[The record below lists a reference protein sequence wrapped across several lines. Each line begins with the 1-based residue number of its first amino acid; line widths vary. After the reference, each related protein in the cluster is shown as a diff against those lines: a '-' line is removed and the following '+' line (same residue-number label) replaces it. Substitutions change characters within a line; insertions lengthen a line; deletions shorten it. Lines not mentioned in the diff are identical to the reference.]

1 MQETDSQSQEQAT
14 ATKVASAPAKSR
26 TLWGD
31 AFKRLRKNKLAVIG
45 VCWIIIVVVV
55 ALTADLWA
63 KPWLGSPT
71 ASDSIRQH
79 NRCKL
84 TGRPKGYIRLFGI
97 SRIQFRSPRRSRSPA
112 RHSRSGRRSR
122 ST

>member
-14 ATKVASAPAKSR
+14 ATKAASAPAKSR

-55 ALTADLWA
+55 ALTAICGLSPGSVRRRLPTRP
-63 KPWLGSPT
+63 PWLRRRCWLRVPSTRLAPT
-71 ASDSIRQH
+71 
-79 NRCKL
+79 
-84 TGRPKGYIRLFGI
+84 P
-97 SRIQFRSPRRSRSPA
+97 
-112 RHSRSGRRSR
+112 
-122 ST
+122 

>member
-14 ATKVASAPAKSR
+14 ATKAASAPAKSR

-71 ASDSIRQH
+71 
-79 NRCKL
+79 
-84 TGRPKGYIRLFGI
+84 
-97 SRIQFRSPRRSRSPA
+97 
-112 RHSRSGRRSR
+112 
-122 ST
+122 STPLSAHRMRTRKTIPCSLETTAQP